1 MPAAEMPMTFEIDRP
16 PAAPASRRQR
26 WSAALSYGLILACLA
41 LGVNLRDSSI
51 SQSDVY
57 VNFEAGITARYPR
70 RWLLDEDGDYI
81 FRVRDMTY
89 RGFNTL
95 IELSALP
102 VSADTVERN
111 LLDRLTL
118 KRSQTLIDYT
128 ILGYDNYRMPDE
140 SQAVAMSYSFVSR
153 DASPFLEGASA
164 IVVGLDILT
173 ISRGQALIIS
183 FRADASIYQQEL
195 ATLDRFIQNL
205 DF

>member
-1 MPAAEMPMTFEIDRP
+1 MPMAFEADRTGN
-16 PAAPASRRQR
+16 RRQR
-26 WSAALSYGLILACLA
+26 WSIALSWALILAGLA

-51 SQSDVY
+51 NQS
-57 VNFEAGITARYPR
+57 NFYSNVEAGITARYPQ
-70 RWLLDEDGDYI
+70 RWLLDEEGAYV
-81 FRVRDMTY
+81 FRVRDTAY
-89 RGFNTL
+89 RGYSTQ
-95 IELSALP
+95 IELGTLP

-128 ILGYDNYRMPDE
+128 ILDYDNYRLPDE

-153 DASPFLEGASA
+153 DASPFLEGVSA

-173 ISRGQALIIS
+173 IRRGQALIIS

-195 ATLDRFIQNL
+195 ATLDWFIQNL